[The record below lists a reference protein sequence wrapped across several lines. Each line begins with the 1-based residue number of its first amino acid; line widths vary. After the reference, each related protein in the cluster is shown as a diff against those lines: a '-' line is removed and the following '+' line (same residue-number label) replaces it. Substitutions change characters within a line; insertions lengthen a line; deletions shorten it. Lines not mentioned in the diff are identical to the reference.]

1 MISRRGTHY
10 WRFSNFRKNRAAEMS
25 SVLRSVKKRKKSRRL
40 GEVKIIS
47 SEEYV
52 EFDLDAKVAA
62 IRALVPLG
70 LMHVQ
75 ETLDQEV
82 TALAGER
89 YARKATATRG
99 RRHGSNP
106 GTVGLVGHPVPGW
119 QDLRRRHDGR
129 GPGDHHVRGETLPGL
144 RGDDHRE

>member
-1 MISRRGTHY
+1 M
-10 WRFSNFRKNRAAEMS
+10 
-25 SVLRSVKKRKKSRRL
+25 
-40 GEVKIIS
+40 
-47 SEEYV
+47 
-52 EFDLDAKVAA
+52 AA

-106 GTVGLVGHPVPGW
+106 GTVALAGQRVPIRVPRVRCVAGSEMFRRGGRRIDRAAAPSAAAFEERLVGERVEGLS
-119 QDLRRRHDGR
+119 QRRR
-129 GPGDHHVRGETLPGL
+129 
-144 RGDDHRE
+144 RGDDDLLQRDHRRGAGL